1 MERTQATREEG
12 GKGEEKRGSW
22 LLKGRV
28 EEGEGWRRD
37 GRLGKEVE
45 ADEEQGEESD

>member
-1 MERTQATREEG
+1 MERTRGAREGE

-22 LLKGRV
+22 LLKERV
-28 EEGEGWRRD
+28 EDGEGWRKSS
-37 GRLGKEVE
+37 GKEVE